1 MKSTGKFR
9 TGSVLAISF
18 AHLVHDV
25 YSSFLAPLLPLL
37 IEKFSIGYTV
47 AGLFSILQRLP
58 SLLNPLFGVI
68 AERLSPRRLLV
79 GATLVTTISMSL
91 LGASPGAL
99 ALSGL
104 LLVMGV
110 SASVF
115 HVPAPVMIRR
125 ASGIYMGRGMSF
137 YMLGGELARTLG
149 PLAILAAVSAWS
161 LEGTWRLIPFG
172 FFMAF
177 LLDRGLRH
185 IEDGPRGGIPEQGER
200 GERNRATK
208 FFALVGGYLFFRA
221 GMKAALT
228 IFLPVIMIGRGLSL
242 WEAGISLSLLQLAG
256 ALGTFFWGTFSDRLG
271 RRTTLLLVGAIS
283 PLLMLGFTVAAGG
296 WTWVLLVAL
305 GFTLFAQGPVLLALV
320 QDVGGRRPAFF
331 NGIYMTVNFV
341 INSLAVLLLGIGG
354 DLMGMGTTVAIA
366 AILGFASVV
375 FALGLKNGVVEGI

>member
-9 TGSVLAISF
+9 TGSVVVISF

-91 LGASPGAL
+91 LGAAPGVL
-99 ALSGL
+99 VLSGL
-104 LLVMGV
+104 LLVMGI
-110 SASVF
+110 SSSVF

-172 FFMAF
+172 FLMAF

-185 IEDGPRGGIPEQGER
+185 IEDRRSEGISKPGER
-200 GERNRATK
+200 SGRGRATK
-208 FFALVGGYLFFRA
+208 FFVLVGGYLFFRA

-228 IFLPVIMIGRGLSL
+228 IFLPIIMTGRGLSL
-242 WEAGISLSLLQLAG
+242 WEAGVSLSLLQLAG

-271 RRTTLLLVGAIS
+271 RRTTLLLVGVIS
-283 PLLMLGFTVAAGG
+283 PLLMLGFTLAAGG
-296 WTWVLLVAL
+296 WIWVILVAL

-341 INSLAVLLLGIGG
+341 ISSLAVLLLGIGG
-354 DLMGMGTTVAIA
+354 DLVGMQTTIFIA
-366 AILGFASVV
+366 AILGFASIA
-375 FALGLKNGVVEGI
+375 FALGLKRPANEGI